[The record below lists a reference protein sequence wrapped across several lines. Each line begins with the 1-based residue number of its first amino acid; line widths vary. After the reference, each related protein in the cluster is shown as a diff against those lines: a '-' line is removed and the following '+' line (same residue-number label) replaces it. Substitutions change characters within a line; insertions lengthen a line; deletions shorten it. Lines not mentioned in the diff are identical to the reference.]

1 MRQSKGSLAVKS
13 GGVTRANRR
22 KWVRHPCGP
31 EVSCRLVL
39 DESTILPVERIQNL
53 SAGGVNLILN
63 DLVPT
68 GKILTVELRHEQ
80 RPVLLQREARVTY
93 LFRTPDGRFTLGA
106 AFAWELGVR
115 ELKQLL

>member
-1 MRQSKGSLAVKS
+1 MRQLRRSLAVNP
-13 GGVTRANRR
+13 GGATRANRR
-22 KWVRHPCGP
+22 KWVRHPCAP

-39 DESTILPVERIQNL
+39 DEQTILPVERIQNL
-53 SAGGVNLILN
+53 SAGGVNVILH

-68 GKILTVELRHEQ
+68 GKILTIELCHEP
-80 RPVLLQREARVTY
+80 RRVLVQREARVTY
-93 LFRTPDGRFTLGA
+93 VFRTPDGRFTLGA